1 MTDANKNY
9 VLVKLTA
16 RDYDDR
22 EVDAFVVATTAY
34 VNRTRAAIRQLDE
47 AGLSLDIGANG
58 SVEWESAEDFL
69 ADVSCR
75 DLTAE
80 EVASLMLI
88 FSIKDKTDEVV
99 AGFGHYRF
107 LEQVRE
113 NLGIGY

>member
-16 RDYDDR
+16 RDYDER

-47 AGLSLDIGANG
+47 AGISLDIGIHGN
-58 SVEWESAEDFL
+58 VEWESAEEFL
-69 ADVSCR
+69 ADVTCR
-75 DLTAE
+75 ELTAE
-80 EVASLMLI
+80 EVASMMLI
-88 FSIKDKTDEVV
+88 FPIKDKTDEVV

-107 LEQVRE
+107 LEKVRE